1 MPMMTGYEAT
11 AALRREGLRVP
22 ILALTAQAM
31 TGDRDKCLAAGCDEY
46 LSKPVD
52 RGRLLEIVRALLE
65 KPEPEPGA

>member
-1 MPMMTGYEAT
+1 MMTGYEAT
-11 AALRREGLRVP
+11 AALRREGVRVP

-52 RGRLLEIVRALLE
+52 RGRLLDLVRGLLE
-65 KPEPEPGA
+65 KPEAEPEA